1 MEAGL
6 PHDPPRSLTSAAALP
21 FHRTKGALVAAHHH
35 RPLVTSA
42 IAGGLLCALW
52 FVPSAKASHEADE
65 PTPGAPSAPSQ
76 QPGDEPTGWGDL
88 AEHGEAETVHD
99 TRETAEADAEPDTHT
114 AAHGSGA
121 HLADTGSFDTTP
133 YMAGGLAFLAL
144 GSGLVARSIRLGRP
158 PQL

>member
-6 PHDPPRSLTSAAALP
+6 PHDPPRSLASAAALP
-21 FHRTKGALVAAHHH
+21 FHRTKGALVAAQHH

-76 QPGDEPTGWGDL
+76 QPGQEPAGWEDPTG
-88 AEHGEAETVHD
+88 HGGAETTHD
-99 TRETAEADAEPDTHT
+99 ARETAEANAEPATNT
-114 AAHGSGA
+114 AHGSDA
-121 HLADTGSFDTTP
+121 RLADTGSFDTTP

-144 GSGLVARSIRLGRP
+144 GSGLTARSIRLGRP